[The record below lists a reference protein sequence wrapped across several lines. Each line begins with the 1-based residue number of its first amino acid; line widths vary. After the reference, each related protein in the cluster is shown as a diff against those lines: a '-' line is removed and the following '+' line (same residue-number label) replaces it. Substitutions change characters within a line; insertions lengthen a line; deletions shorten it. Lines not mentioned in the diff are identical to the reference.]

1 MIDGV
6 KNTVA
11 HSNGQ
16 TIERLLKNKELR
28 MSEAELKDLIDQMID
43 DKDGLCSISGI
54 PLQFDGEETD
64 KQLLCS
70 LDRIDRRAL

>member
-1 MIDGV
+1 MI
-6 KNTVA
+6 
-11 HSNGQ
+11 
-16 TIERLLKNKELR
+16 
-28 MSEAELKDLIDQMID
+28 DLIDQMID